1 MGDMTTDYQLYIR
14 DIGLWDSAGEGET
27 LWVIQ
32 IDGLPRWFVESQ
44 PRYHYDPDLFAI
56 YLTEDEVEQLGLEE
70 KVREGYEYYS
80 ELYGKTDERA
90 LEERETW
97 VENSLEFFE
106 KYNVPERVRDV
117 LMSLPDKEWGR

>member
-1 MGDMTTDYQLYIR
+1 MAPYQDYELYIR

-32 IDGLPRWFVESQ
+32 IDGLPTWFVESQ

-56 YLTEDEVEQLGLEE
+56 YLTEEEVEQLGLEE
-70 KVREGYEYYS
+70 KVRGGYEYYS

-90 LEERETW
+90 LEERE
-97 VENSLEFFE
+97 VRVSNRLEFFE
-106 KYNVPERVRDV
+106 KYNVPQRVRNI
-117 LMSLPDKEWGR
+117 LERLPEQGDSEV